1 MSRRRHSKIDKLEPS
16 VKNAVEEMI
25 LSSNFR
31 YWEIAEYIADTA
43 GEEISQSAICRY
55 ARGLCADMQAIH
67 IAQEN
72 FKAIMQEC
80 AKYPDIDT
88 TEGIVQIS
96 SNLMMTAV
104 RSLTPEQLQN
114 SDPLKIMKQATE
126 LVRAASYKRNLEMKN
141 KDIAEAG
148 FDEIKQKFFIGMQ
161 KDDPELYNKVA
172 EYIERQKGSDN
183 NDICDTNGI
192 G

>member
-1 MSRRRHSKIDKLEPS
+1 VSRRKHGKIDMLDPA
-16 VKNAVEEMI
+16 VKNTVDEMI
-25 LSSNFR
+25 MSARFR
-31 YWEIAEYIADTA
+31 YREIAEYIADTA

-55 ARGLCADMQAIH
+55 AQGLCADMQAIH

-104 RSLTPEQLQN
+104 RSLSPEQLQN
-114 SDPLKIMKQATE
+114 ADPLKVMKQATE

-148 FDEIKQKFFIGMQ
+148 FDEIKQKFFIGLER
-161 KDDPELYNKVA
+161 DRPELYKQLS
-172 EYIERQKGSDN
+172 EYLEEHKSAG
-183 NDICDTNGI
+183 DIQ
-192 G
+192 